1 MSRAVIALS
10 MDDGERLTRVGAA
23 VNAWPRGKGDL
34 YRFVVIGDE
43 HYNVQMLG
51 ARSMNGRSRQLRL
64 LLLFATA
71 LCLPSGLKGQTKP
84 VYATAELLKS
94 IGAAKPAMSKAPD
107 FTLRDIGGGTVR
119 LASYRG
125 SLVLLNFWAT
135 WCGPCRDEM
144 PSMENLS
151 RNFGGQGLTLL
162 AINQKES
169 AGKVTSYMRT
179 HGLNFPTPLDSDG
192 RVSAAYRVY
201 GIPVTYM
208 IDGGGN
214 AIGMI
219 SGARDWAT
227 RDVVEVFRKLI
238 RDGGGSAPV
247 AGSLDLEPATPL
259 PGALRAK
266 GGALIVRSQQDP
278 FSEPV
283 AKYLR
288 NLLRASRRNFLQLI
302 N

>member
-1 MSRAVIALS
+1 
-10 MDDGERLTRVGAA
+10 
-23 VNAWPRGKGDL
+23 
-34 YRFVVIGDE
+34 
-43 HYNVQMLG
+43 
-51 ARSMNGRSRQLRL
+51 
-64 LLLFATA
+64 
-71 LCLPSGLKGQTKP
+71 
-84 VYATAELLKS
+84 
-94 IGAAKPAMSKAPD
+94 MSKAPD
-107 FTLRDIGGGTVR
+107 FTLRDIGGGTVS

-125 SLVLLNFWAT
+125 GLVLLNFWAT

-151 RNFGGQGLTLL
+151 RNFGGQGFTLL

-169 AGKVTSYMRT
+169 AAQVTSYMRT

-201 GIPVTYM
+201 GIPVTYV

-214 AIGMI
+214 VIGMK

-238 RDGGGSAPV
+238 GEGGSGAPA
-247 AGSLDLEPATPL
+247 AGLLDLEPATPL
-259 PGALRAK
+259 PSALRAI

-283 AKYLR
+283 AKLP
-288 NLLRASRRNFLQLI
+288 ASEEVTPLGKVSGAGEFWYMVRTKSGAIGWVRGAEVEEVRRGK
-302 N
+302 